1 MEHFKS
7 LFVLFHA
14 NFHSLQIVH
23 DVPEV
28 LRRLVFSFAI
38 LELAVLPDKVATFLS
53 LPAFDKT
60 KLSDLVYTALVS
72 KNYEVCMVI

>member
-1 MEHFKS
+1 MEYFKS
-7 LFVLFHA
+7 LFVLIHG
-14 NFHSLQIVH
+14 NIHSLQQVH

-28 LRRLVFSFAI
+28 RRRLVLCFAI
-38 LELAVLPDKVATFLS
+38 LEFAVLPDKVATFLS

-60 KLSDLVYTALVS
+60 KLSDLVHTALVS